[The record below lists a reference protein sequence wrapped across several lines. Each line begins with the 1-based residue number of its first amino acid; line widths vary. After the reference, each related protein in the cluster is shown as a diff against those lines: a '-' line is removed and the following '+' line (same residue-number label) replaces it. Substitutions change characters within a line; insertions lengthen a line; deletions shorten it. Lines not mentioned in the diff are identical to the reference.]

1 MLLIVVPVLSDVQS
15 MPLSVN
21 MFNDRPSAV
30 AKYCV
35 PPAFHRCTLTPL
47 ALYLISVLY
56 KKQYILTRGIY
67 TLMYI
72 DFRRA
77 AVVD

>member
-1 MLLIVVPVLSDVQS
+1 MLLIAMPVLSDVQS
-15 MPLSVN
+15 MPLGIH

-35 PPAFHRCTLTPL
+35 LPAFHRCTVTAL

-56 KKQYILTRGIY
+56 KKQYILTEGIY

-77 AVVD
+77 VVVD